1 MSDDKLRCALVYRMD
16 AGLDATSS
24 TVTMLAKHDHASDY
38 ESHGGTLTEGSLYG
52 GKDKGYAD
60 AVALVVSNDPPAAGG
75 EPGAIGGF
83 KVVQSDLHQVVYG
96 ADSEGLCLAVI
107 TGLRY
112 PSRIAIQMLVELY
125 SQYSTEFAAQ
135 ISTAE
140 KGSLSKKSKPI
151 LSTICQKYSSTKDV
165 DKASAITGKIDEV
178 KVQMQDN
185 IAGMLQNMEKT
196 EDISEQADQLNEQA
210 SVFKKKSTDLK
221 KTMRCKNLKMTLI
234 LVGLVVGILLV
245 ILIPVITRARAST
258 GNNNNSSDGGENANP

>member
-1 MSDDKLRCALVYRMD
+1 MD

-38 ESHGGTLTEGSLYG
+38 ESHGGTVTEGSLYG

-75 EPGAIGGF
+75 EPGAIRGF

-125 SQYSTEFAAQ
+125 SQYSTEFAAK

-151 LSTICQKYSSTKDV
+151 LSSLCQKYSSTKDV
-165 DKASAITGKIDEV
+165 DKASALTGKIDEV

-258 GNNNNSSDGGENANP
+258 GNNNNSNNGNSGGENANP